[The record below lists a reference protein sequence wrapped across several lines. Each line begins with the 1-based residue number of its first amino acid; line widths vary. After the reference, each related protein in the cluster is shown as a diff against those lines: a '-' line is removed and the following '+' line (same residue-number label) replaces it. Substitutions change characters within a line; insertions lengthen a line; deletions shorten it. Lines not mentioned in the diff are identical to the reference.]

1 MLKHSETI
9 INSNVRR
16 QDATW
21 DYRWDFYNSDREGTI
36 FERPDMDSDGTFGNE
51 TWYFCGEHDKLRQYD
66 SSTWDPTQPVFEYEV
81 QNPIPDG
88 DDPTGQT
95 GEGPTP
101 SSDTWDSAHPYNPS
115 RYLRPGDTRFMR
127 ITNTVQNV
135 TIDTVP
141 PEFVSDYGTEYL
153 GLQGTYDG
161 KNKFKDGEKI
171 KFSKRTRD
179 IILEFKDDV
188 GLDYKQFAIYVGD
201 KNIDWGNMSGKL
213 DDDII
218 YYYDRT
224 LDKPFEQD
232 YVDFIKLQA
241 DTKGNYRINLQ
252 LNECWKNFTTGDTY
266 SILNVLNTG
275 ETEEIELKVEDT
287 IKTRKKYTK
296 SRLNLIVW
304 DLAGNYSIYHIVRPF
319 NVLEI
324 DDLNSLVPVNID
336 FIDIEPENFYIEEG
350 IEGKIVTQVYDPNY
364 ILWEYENVAKLTE
377 ISIGLIDKGSYEA
390 DDNRE
395 HNPLDG
401 MREFIITHLT
411 ESGNVEVE
419 AWVETGFPEIDE
431 LIKERTYNTAICGPW
446 VYGDEGRKYHI
457 TPYIPKYLRG
467 TEFADFMEFFQLYIN
482 TMYQGMENNRNISG
496 LEKIARIGNFNDI
509 ARLENTLVYHYANQF
524 GNEFDFD
531 VDSLQNVN
539 LIFDGVG
546 FTTKDI
552 KETFDTIKYVLEE
565 LPAYNRYKGTNTG
578 IALAIQMFGFTCKV
592 INVWVQREHEIEVN
606 PNFIEEDSL
615 DTMNDYF
622 ITSRFNLD
630 VGANTNTFKT
640 FCDNIDMF
648 IDLIKSIKPITK
660 ILNLIKYSINLS
672 QDINFV
678 YDYDILEDENS
689 KELTYKLEWKFNKDN
704 LKDVENVLKLC
715 TLDKKTGTAD
725 LFCLSYKPAEAH
737 CIKNGSE
744 IPMPSMVY
752 NVIGKLLKSKYT
764 ELILKIDSHKVID
777 NSPVILP
784 ISYHFDRNGITPML
798 NAGSF
803 FLFFSNEEYGTGTNC
818 YNMIKKF
825 FDYDKLTT
833 DNTDEQIEITIKME
847 FVLQNGTDYARCNN
861 PS

>member
-9 INSNVRR
+9 INSNIIH
-16 QDATW
+16 QDTNW
-21 DYRWDFYNSDREGTI
+21 DYRWDFNNSDNLING
-36 FERPDMDSDGTFGNE
+36 DSTLGNE
-51 TWYFCGEHDKLRQYD
+51 TWYFCGEHDILNYD
-66 SSTWDPTQPVFEYEV
+66 SSIWDPTHPVFEYKV
-81 QNPIPDG
+81 QDPIPEG
-88 DDPTGQT
+88 DDEPGETGQ
-95 GEGPTP
+95 GPNEFT
-101 SSDTWDSAHPYNPS
+101 DKWDKDHPYNLT

-135 TIDTVP
+135 TIDTIP

-153 GLQGTYDG
+153 GLEGNYDG
-161 KNKFKDGEKI
+161 KNRIKDGEKI
-171 KFSKRTRD
+171 RYSKRTRD

-188 GLDYKQFAIYVGD
+188 GLDCKQFAIYVGD
-201 KNIDWGNMSGKL
+201 TLPDWGNVTEL
-213 DDDII
+213 TDNII
-218 YYYDRT
+218 YYYDRK
-224 LDKPFEQD
+224 LDKALKQD
-232 YVDFIKLQA
+232 YVDFISLQA
-241 DTKGNYRINLQ
+241 DTKGNYKINLQ
-252 LNECWKNFTTGDTY
+252 LNECWKNFTTDNTY
-266 SILNVLNTG
+266 SILDVLNTG
-275 ETEEIELKVEDT
+275 DVEEIELKIDDT
-287 IKTRKKYTK
+287 IKKRKKFIK

-319 NVLEI
+319 NILEI
-324 DDLNSLVPVNID
+324 DDLNGLVPVNIL
-336 FIDIEPENFYIEEG
+336 FKDIEPENFYIEEG

-364 ILWEYENVAKLTE
+364 ILWEYENVANLTE
-377 ISIGLIDKGSYEA
+377 NSIGLIDEGSYEA
-390 DDNRE
+390 GDNRN

-411 ESGNVEVE
+411 NSGYVEVE
-419 AWVETGFPEIDE
+419 AWVETGIPEIDE

-446 VYGDEGRKYHI
+446 IFGDEGRKYHI
-457 TPYIPKYLRG
+457 TPYIPKYLQG

-482 TMYQGMENNRNISG
+482 TMYQGMENKRNISG

-509 ARLENTLVYHYANQF
+509 ARLEDTLVYHYANQF

-531 VDSLQNVN
+531 VESLQNVN
-539 LIFDGVG
+539 LLFDGAG
-546 FTTKDI
+546 FTTKDV

-592 INVWVQREHEIEVN
+592 INVWVQRENEIEVN
-606 PNFIEEDSL
+606 PNFIEEESL
-615 DTMNDYF
+615 NSMNDYF

-660 ILNLIKYSINLS
+660 ILNLIKYSINIS

-678 YDYDILEDENS
+678 YDYDMLVDEDS
-689 KELTYKLEWKFNKDN
+689 KELTYKLEWNFNKDN
-704 LKDVENVLKLC
+704 LKDVDNVLKLC

-725 LFCLSYKPAEAH
+725 LFCLNYKPTEAH
-737 CIKNGSE
+737 CFKDASE

-764 ELILKIDSHKVID
+764 ELILKIDSHKKID
-777 NSPVILP
+777 NTTVISP

-825 FDYDKLTT
+825 FDYDKLST
-833 DNTDEQIEITIKME
+833 DDTNEQIEITIKME

>member
-36 FERPDMDSDGTFGNE
+36 FERPDMNGDSTFGNE
-51 TWYFCGEHDKLRQYD
+51 TWYFCGEHDKLRQFD

-101 SSDTWDSAHPYNPS
+101 TSDTWDASHPYNPS

-241 DTKGNYRINLQ
+241 DKKGNYRINLQ

-266 SILNVLNTG
+266 SILNILNTG
-275 ETEEIELKVEDT
+275 ETEKIKLKVEDT
-287 IKTRKKYTK
+287 IKTREKYTT

-336 FIDIEPENFYIEEG
+336 FIDIEPENFYIEES

-419 AWVETGFPEIDE
+419 AWVETGFPEIDG

-457 TPYIPKYLRG
+457 TPYVPKYLHG

-531 VDSLQNVN
+531 VESLQNVN

-546 FTTKDI
+546 FTTKDV

-592 INVWVQREHEIEVN
+592 INVWVQRENEIEVN

-678 YDYDILEDENS
+678 YDYDILEDDNS

-725 LFCLSYKPAEAH
+725 LFCLNYKPAEAH
-737 CIKNGSE
+737 CIKDGSE
-744 IPMPSMVY
+744 IPMPYMVY

-833 DNTDEQIEITIKME
+833 DNTNEQIEITIKME